1 MKIMLFQMAFDFMQ
15 MTYLNI
21 LTCIHYHR
29 TGEQNW
35 VSVCIFVCSQSQVSL
50 LRFSIE
56 QQIKRGLLRLYD
68 LGRIYLKSLL

>member
-1 MKIMLFQMAFDFMQ
+1 MKIMLFQMAFVFMQ

-29 TGEQNW
+29 TLEGIDRDNW
-35 VSVCIFVCSQSQVSL
+35 MCGCMFVCSQSKVLL

-56 QQIKRGLLRLYD
+56 
-68 LGRIYLKSLL
+68 LKTNLI